1 MFHARIITLLLMV
14 LLGSCS
20 APRAVDSSCVAFR
33 PIYLTEQ
40 SIAAMPRVDKEKVAA
55 HNQTWEGLCP

>member
-1 MFHARIITLLLMV
+1 MFHARIITLLLTV

-20 APRAVDSSCVAFR
+20 APRTVDSSCVAFR

-40 SIAAMPRVDKEKVAA
+40 GINALPRADKEKVAA
-55 HNQTWEGLCP
+55 HNRTWEGLCP